1 MKVTHDDERFMRLKA
16 QEFQFMERCRELVGF
31 QESED
36 WECPYS
42 DDSERFFRDFA
53 TTPEEWESDEL
64 STADALNHIQRCHLC
79 RIHNARAVMA
89 KRIADD
95 PDYVEKKFKEETEI
109 IRALN
114 GKILLALPRA
124 DRDTVGIE
132 IVTCRG
138 MQQAAMDA
146 ITAKIDHDVLDCAST
161 FDSTDVSEE

>member
-1 MKVTHDDERFMRLKA
+1 MKVTHDEERVMRLKA

-53 TTPEEWESDEL
+53 TKPEEWKPDES
-64 STADALNHIQRCHLC
+64 STAAALNHTQKCHLC

-95 PDYVEKKFKEETEI
+95 PDYVEKKFKEETAT

-114 GKILLALPRA
+114 GQILLALPKA
-124 DRDTVGIE
+124 DRDKVGIN
-132 IVTCRG
+132 IVTYG
-138 MQQAAMDA
+138 SMQQATMDA
-146 ITAKIDHDVLDCAST
+146 IIAKFGHDVLDCAST
-161 FDSTDVSEE
+161 FDSKNGSEE